1 MSHRNDR
8 RDAMG
13 STLVT
18 STQVTGTGRLLD
30 LDHGTEREV
39 RYEVWHEEDGISGQ
53 LYLRNPQTLIGFDW
67 FEYVGPNREVI
78 LIVST
83 GRRLRLG
90 RVLLDGQFT
99 GATFER

>member
-1 MSHRNDR
+1 
-8 RDAMG
+8 
-13 STLVT
+13 
-18 STQVTGTGRLLD
+18 
-30 LDHGTEREV
+30 
-39 RYEVWHEEDGISGQ
+39 
-53 LYLRNPQTLIGFDW
+53 LIGFDW